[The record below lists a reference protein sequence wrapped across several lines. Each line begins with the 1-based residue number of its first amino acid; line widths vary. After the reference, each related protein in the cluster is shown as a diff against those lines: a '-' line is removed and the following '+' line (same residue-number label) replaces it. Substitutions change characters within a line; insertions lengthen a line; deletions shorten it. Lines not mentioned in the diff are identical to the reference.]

1 MSSGHIDFE
10 PAEYLLS
17 DIIGESF
24 ELIENAAKNGNVVL
38 ERENVPDSL
47 MIYGDRRAIK
57 QVVINLLSNA
67 VKFSKDGEKVSVSA
81 SQKVGGTIEVVVSDS
96 GIGIPDTGIE
106 SIFEPF
112 VRSDESATGTLGLP
126 LVKGIVDLHAGS
138 IEIES
143 EFGSGTIVRILFP
156 PKSPETK
163 TS

>member
-1 MSSGHIDFE
+1 
-10 PAEYLLS
+10 
-17 DIIGESF
+17 
-24 ELIENAAKNGNVVL
+24 
-38 ERENVPDSL
+38 
-47 MIYGDRRAIK
+47 MIYSDCRAIK

-67 VKFSKDGEKVSVSA
+67 VEFSKDRDKVSVSA
-81 SQKVGGTIEVVVSDS
+81 SQKADSTIEVVVSDS

-112 VRSDESATGTLGLP
+112 VRLDESATGTGLGLP

-143 EFGSGTIVRILFP
+143 EVGSGTVARILFP
-156 PKSPETK
+156 PKPPETK